1 MTVVG
6 WPAVALRG
14 LALATAAVALVF
26 TVCNY
31 LIFWRGW
38 PGLEGL
44 FGHLGVLGYGPA
56 GGGLDGARAAQGW
69 LQLAAYAAAVLAPFA
84 YAWWRARPMRSDAEI
99 LSAAA
104 AYIARAAFWGVLLVG
119 LVDMAISFLRVEG
132 LLVGTVG
139 AELAES
145 LGRSRFRG
153 EFVHYPLIGVALVI
167 AALTRSVGF
176 TWLAFLIVLAELQI
190 VIARFVFSYEQ
201 AFMGDLV
208 RFWYAALFLFAS
220 AYTLLHEGHVR
231 VDVLY
236 TGFSARG
243 RAWTNA
249 LGGVLLGV
257 PLCWVILTRG
267 LWDKSNLINAPLL
280 SFEVSQSGYGMY
292 VKYLMAGFL
301 LVYALSMLVQFL
313 SQILSSAATLLDEPE
328 PGETA

>member
-1 MTVVG
+1 MTAAG
-6 WPAVALRG
+6 FPAAALRG
-14 LALATAAVALVF
+14 VALATAAVAVVF
-26 TVCNY
+26 AVCNY

-44 FGHLGVLGYGPA
+44 FGHLGVLGRDPKGP
-56 GGGLDGARAAQGW
+56 GLDSTGAALGW
-69 LQLAAYAAAVLAPFA
+69 LQFAAYAAAVLIPFV
-84 YAWWRARPMRSDAEI
+84 YAWRRGRPIRSDARM

-104 AYIARAAFWGVLLVG
+104 AYIARAAFWAVLLVG

-132 LLVGTVG
+132 LLVDTVG
-139 AELAES
+139 AALAEA
-145 LGRSRFRG
+145 LGKSRFRG

-167 AALTRSVGF
+167 AALTRSAGF

-243 RAWTNA
+243 KAWTNT
-249 LGGVLLGV
+249 LGAVLLGV
-257 PLCWVILTRG
+257 PLCWVILVRG
-267 LWDKSNLINAPLL
+267 LGDKSNLINAPLL

-301 LVYALSMLVQFL
+301 LVYALSMLAQFL
-313 SQILSSAATLLDEPE
+313 SQFLAGAATLLHETE
-328 PGETA
+328 PGERA

>member
-1 MTVVG
+1 MTAAG
-6 WPAVALRG
+6 WPATALRG

-26 TVCNY
+26 IVCNY

-44 FGHLGVLGYGPA
+44 FGHLGVLGYDAPKQ
-56 GGGLDGARAAQGW
+56 GLDGAGLALGW
-69 LQLAAYAAAVLAPFA
+69 LQFAAYAAAVLAPFV

-104 AYIARAAFWGVLLVG
+104 AYIARAAFWAAVMIGV
-119 LVDMAISFLRVEG
+119 VDMTISFLRVEG

-153 EFVHYPLIGVALVI
+153 EFVHYPLIGVGLVI
-167 AALTRSVGF
+167 AAFTRTVGF

-243 RAWTNA
+243 KAWTNA
-249 LGGVLLGV
+249 LGAMLLGV
-257 PLCWVILTRG
+257 PLCWVILARG
-267 LWDKSNLINAPLL
+267 LGDKSNLINAPLL

-301 LVYALSMLVQFL
+301 LVYALSMLAQFL
-313 SQILSSAATLLDEPE
+313 SQFLANAATLLDEPR
-328 PGETA
+328 PGEGG